1 MIKEGNFN
9 ITKGIQYQRPC
20 RYTKHGMK
28 NYNTKEEQ
36 IIDIAFLI
44 LKQDE
49 SLGNNEP
56 HTFDLDSSGKF
67 YDNDGHLLT

>member
-1 MIKEGNFN
+1 
-9 ITKGIQYQRPC
+9 
-20 RYTKHGMK
+20 MK

-36 IIDIAFLI
+36 ITDIAFLI

-56 HTFDLDSSGKF
+56 HSFDLDSSEKF
-67 YDNDGHLLT
+67 YDSHMLT